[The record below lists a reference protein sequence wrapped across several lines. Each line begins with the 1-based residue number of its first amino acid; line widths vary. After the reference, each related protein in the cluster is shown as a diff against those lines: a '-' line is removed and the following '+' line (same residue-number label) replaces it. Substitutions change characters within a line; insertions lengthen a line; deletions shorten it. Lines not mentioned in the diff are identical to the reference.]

1 MISKDAMQK
10 LQSEKQTL
18 VIHDPWATDLTVWS
32 V

>member
-1 MISKDAMQK
+1 MSSKDAMQK

-18 VIHDPWATDLTVWS
+18 VIHDHATDLTVWS